1 MPSWLI
7 EAAPTV
13 AVGLLLCAGLIG
25 SLRIADRR
33 EQEHELERRR
43 RQFGTPLPR

>member
-1 MPSWLI
+1 MPSWLM

-13 AVGLLLCAGLIG
+13 AVGLFLCAGLVAT
-25 SLRIADRR
+25 LRIADRR

-43 RQFGTPLPR
+43 RQFGASLPR

>member
-7 EAAPTV
+7 DVAPTV
-13 AVGLLLCAGLIG
+13 AVGLFLCAGLVG
-25 SLRIADRR
+25 SLRLADRR
-33 EQEHELERRR
+33 EQQVELERRR